1 VRGVCE
7 IWNLLSLDENIEI
20 FSHKFIILIFIIILS
35 EPTFFTP
42 F

>member
-20 FSHKFIILIFIIILS
+20 FSYKFIILIFIIILS
-35 EPTFFTP
+35 EPTFYIP